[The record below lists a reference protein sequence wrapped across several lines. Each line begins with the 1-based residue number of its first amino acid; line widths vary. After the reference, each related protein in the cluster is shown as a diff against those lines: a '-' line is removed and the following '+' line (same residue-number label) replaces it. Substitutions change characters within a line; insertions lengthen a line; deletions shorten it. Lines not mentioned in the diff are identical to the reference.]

1 MRCLRHL
8 GGKEEGPTERKV
20 RMEPLSPLPPVPQGF
35 VAQGRSRAAPGL
47 APQAAAAMAGWGS
60 GWRRRRGGGTTP
72 SRSKPVLPPGA
83 GART

>member
-1 MRCLRHL
+1 
-8 GGKEEGPTERKV
+8 
-20 RMEPLSPLPPVPQGF
+20 MESLLSLPPVQQGF

-60 GWRRRRGGGTTP
+60 GGRGMRGGGTMP
-72 SRSKPVLPPGA
+72 PRSRPVLPPGA

>member
-1 MRCLRHL
+1 
-8 GGKEEGPTERKV
+8 
-20 RMEPLSPLPPVPQGF
+20 MEPLSPLPPVPQGF

-47 APQAAAAMAGWGS
+47 APRAAAAMAVWGS
-60 GWRRRRGGGTTP
+60 GWRRRRGGGTMP